1 MTSKR
6 SLNRHHFFAQ
16 FPLEP
21 PRQVRLFADAAFRQ
35 FKAAGRCV
43 QLCRSA
49 NGQDDVVLPVSE
61 VFASDHGECRILCRF
76 GTEFYRSHRHSD
88 YNRNGRRCAT
98 NNGPDGLAEYVR
110 CFGWPNPPAGGPPA
124 ARAAR
129 EPKAARRVGAPRP
142 EAQPARARPQAGAR
156 GCAEPEEQGGAAQP
170 VTAALLLRRVCR
182 SRRGQA
188 DRIAV
193 LQFFRFCA
201 DMLPTERCEFVLLS
215 PSYYIK

>member
-110 CFGWPNPPAGGPPA
+110 CFGWPNPPAGGPPRRPCGARAEGRAPRGRPPPGGAASPRAAAGRCAGLCGAGGTRRRSA
-124 ARAAR
+124 ARYGGAA
-129 EPKAARRVGAPRP
+129 APACMP
-142 EAQPARARPQAGAR
+142 EPARAG
-156 GCAEPEEQGGAAQP
+156 
-170 VTAALLLRRVCR
+170 
-182 SRRGQA
+182 
-188 DRIAV
+188 
-193 LQFFRFCA
+193 
-201 DMLPTERCEFVLLS
+201 
-215 PSYYIK
+215 